1 MDQFSPLAIEGLA
14 LEMIVSGAR
23 SQQEPTTSATTSR
36 SAPMGVF

>member
-23 SQQEPTTSATTSR
+23 SQQEPTSATTSR
-36 SAPMGVF
+36 SSPMGVF